1 MAISEQMASHL
12 IMLKPYKMD
21 STVEI
26 LGVDIGLGSR
36 QTTTA
41 VQATFPQITLY
52 SQVIRHVPSAP
63 KSKPRTSSRHKIVLL
78 ITTSQSLS
86 AHPRTSSTS
95 PLNPKP
101 V

>member
-1 MAISEQMASHL
+1 MASHS

-21 STVEI
+21 SIVEI
-26 LGVDIGLGSR
+26 LGADIAGCAGFGSR

-41 VQATFPQITLY
+41 VQATFAQITLY
-52 SQVIRHVPSAP
+52 SQVIHPVPSVP
-63 KSKPRTSSRHKIVLL
+63 KSKPRTSPRHKIVLS

-95 PLNPKP
+95 PLNPKL